1 MSIRATATVDE
12 RERYGLCF
20 ACGERNETGLQL
32 EFEATDNNHTVTAV
46 YAPQERHQGWPQA
59 LHGGIVATLLD
70 EAAAYV
76 AYARGQHAATAR
88 LNIRYSRPAR
98 LDEPLRVSASLVR
111 DARRILTIDAHVS
124 TLDDQRIADAQATL
138 LLLTERQERDYGLTT
153 HTLADKD
160 RDAAPMAFDGAAS
173 KENSREG

>member
-20 ACGERNETGLQL
+20 ACGERNEAGLQL
-32 EFEATDNNHTVTAV
+32 EFESTDDNRTVTAV
-46 YAPQERHQGWPQA
+46 YAPQERHQGWPHA

-76 AYARGQHAATAR
+76 AYTRGRHAATAR
-88 LNIRYSRPAR
+88 LVIRYSRPAR

-111 DARRILTIDAHVS
+111 DARRILTIDAHVT
-124 TLDDQRIADAQATL
+124 TLDDQRIADAEATL
-138 LLLTERQERDYGLTT
+138 LLLTERQELDYGLTT
-153 HTLADKD
+153 HTQTDTD
-160 RDAAPMAFDGAAS
+160 MDAAPSHVMGATPR
-173 KENSREG
+173 ENSREG